1 MLILWLQYLLIAAVI
16 VVAGTNLSRYGDII
30 AEKTGMGRTWVGVI
44 LIASVTSLPE
54 LVTGISAVV
63 IFSLPNIAVAN
74 ILGACMFNI
83 LTLALLDVLS
93 GPTPISAKAHQGQ
106 VLTASFGIL
115 LLGIVTVGLVVGERM
130 PAVGWIG
137 IHSIVIFFIYGI
149 AMRMVFLYE
158 KRRIAELVRERVEA
172 ARYEHVSLRA
182 AYTKYAL
189 NAVLVIGAAV
199 YLPSIGDQIAA
210 TTGLGRTF
218 VGSIFIALTTTL
230 PELVVSIAAL
240 RIDATDLVFGNLL
253 GSNLFNLAIL
263 GLDDVFYTEGP
274 ILANVAG
281 SHVISANAAVAMT
294 AIAVVGLTYRA
305 SKKRFLFA
313 WDSLAIVAVYGAT
326 VAFLYILR

>member
-1 MLILWLQYLLIAAVI
+1 MLILWLQFLVIAAVI
-16 VVAGTNLSRYGDII
+16 VVAGANLSRYGDII

-44 LIASVTSLPE
+44 LMASVTSLPE
-54 LVTGISAVV
+54 LVTGVSAVA

-106 VLTASFGIL
+106 VLTASFGL
-115 LLGIVTVGLVVGERM
+115 VLLGIVTISITVGDRI
-130 PAVGWIG
+130 PAIGWIG
-137 IHSIVIFFIYGI
+137 MYSIVLFLIYAV

-172 ARYEHVSLRA
+172 ARYDHVSLRT
-182 AYTKYAL
+182 AYTKYAI
-189 NAVLVIGAAV
+189 NAVLVIVAAI
-199 YLPSIGDQIAA
+199 YLPHIGDRIAV

-218 VGSIFIALTTTL
+218 VGSIFVALTTTL

-263 GLDDVFYTEGP
+263 AIDDVLYTKGP
-274 ILANVAG
+274 LLSEVGLAHTVT
-281 SHVISANAAVAMT
+281 ANAAVVMT

-313 WDSLAIVAVYGAT
+313 WDSLAILAVYGAA
-326 VAFLYILR
+326 VVILYLMR